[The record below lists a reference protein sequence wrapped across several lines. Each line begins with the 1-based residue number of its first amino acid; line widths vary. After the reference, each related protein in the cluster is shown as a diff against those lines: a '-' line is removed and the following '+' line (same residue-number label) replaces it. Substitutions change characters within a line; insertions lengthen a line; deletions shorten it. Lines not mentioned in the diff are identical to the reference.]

1 MTTIESK
8 IDKLILELD
17 QVNTQIRNILL
28 DYSYLND
35 ESKEYKNLLERRL
48 VLHHNIFTLKQ
59 VMNY

>member
-17 QVNTQIRNILL
+17 QVNIQIKNILL
-28 DYSYLND
+28 DYSYLNN
-35 ESKEYKNLLERRL
+35 ESKQYKNLLERRL
-48 VLHHNIFTLKQ
+48 VLQNNIFTLKQ